1 MHRRQGVNS
10 KCGFVG
16 AFGIDND
23 HIFTL
28 GDDECRNALLNIALE
43 ITEPHLLDVHRLK
56 LQHYADRIL
65 VSGKV
70 SKHVFHGECRQFF
83 GGHPPAS
90 ATEKITHTA

>member
-1 MHRRQGVNS
+1 MVNS
-10 KCGFVG
+10 KCGFIG
-16 AFGIDND
+16 ASGIDND

-28 GDDECRNALLNIALE
+28 GDDERKNAQLNIALE
-43 ITEPHLLDVHRLK
+43 ITERHSIEVHLLK
-56 LQHYADRIL
+56 LQHGADRIL

-83 GGHPPAS
+83 GGYPPAS